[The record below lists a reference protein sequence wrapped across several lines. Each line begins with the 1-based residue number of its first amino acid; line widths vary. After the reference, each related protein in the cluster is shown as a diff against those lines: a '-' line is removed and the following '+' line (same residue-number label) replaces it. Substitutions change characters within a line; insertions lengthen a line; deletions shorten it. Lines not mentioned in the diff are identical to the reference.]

1 MTKLFEFNRSRRQH
15 WEAIFSRPQRRH
27 PLARYYHKLLERRYQ
42 LYLSTGV
49 RVLELGCGDGDLLA
63 AVQPGFGVGIDFSR
77 AALLQAKQRHTKLL
91 FVQADAHALPFAATF
106 DVVILS
112 DLINDLWD
120 VQSVFERLA
129 RIIHGRTRIVMNT
142 HSRLWQLPLML
153 AEKLGFKSKTLAQN
167 WFTLP
172 DLRNL
177 FRLTDYDI
185 VKHEAEILAPFPL
198 PVLSW
203 FLNSIL
209 VKIWPMSALAVTNF
223 VVARPM
229 RAANTIRSERPSVS
243 VVVAARNEAGNIASL
258 LERLPKLG
266 SATEI
271 IFVEGH
277 SKDDTREAIEAEIKK
292 RPEEKIQLFK
302 QNGIGKADAVW
313 QGFAAA
319 RNDLLIILDADLSV
333 PPEDL
338 TRFYQAA
345 AANKGEFING
355 SRLVYPMEDRA
366 MQLANLAGNR
376 IFSALFS
383 WLLAQPIKDTLCG
396 TKVLW
401 RADYEQL
408 RKQWPI
414 GKLDPFGD
422 FDLLLGATKLNLKII
437 DLPIRYR
444 ERTYGQTNISRWR
457 HGLQLARITVAAAF
471 EIKFKS

>member
-1 MTKLFEFNRSRRQH
+1 LTNILAFNRSRRQH
-15 WEAIFSRPQRRH
+15 WDKVSSRAGRRH
-27 PLARYYHKLLERRYQ
+27 SLAHYYHRLLEQRYQ
-42 LYLSTGV
+42 FYIPPGL
-49 RVLELGCGDGDLLA
+49 RVLELGCGSGGLLA
-63 AVQPGFGVGIDFSR
+63 AARPSFAVGIDFSR
-77 AALLQAKQRHTKLL
+77 AALREAKQRHAELTL
-91 FVQADAHALPFAATF
+91 VQADAHALPFEATF

-120 VQSVFERLA
+120 AQTVFERLS
-129 RIIHGRTRIVMNT
+129 RIVHRRTRIILNA

-153 AEKLGFKSKTLAQN
+153 AEKAGFKSKTLAQN
-167 WFTLP
+167 WFTVP

-177 FRLTDYDI
+177 FLLTDYDI
-185 VKHEAEILAPFPL
+185 IKHEAEILAPFPF
-198 PVLSW
+198 PILSW
-203 FLNSIL
+203 LLNSFI
-209 VKIWPMSALAVTNF
+209 VKFWPLSAFAVTNF
-223 VVARPM
+223 LVARPL
-229 RAANTIRSERPSVS
+229 RAGQSIRSAKPSVS

-258 LERLPKLG
+258 LTRIPKLG
-266 SATEI
+266 SEMEI

-277 SKDDTREAIEAEIKK
+277 SKDRTQDAIKDEMKK
-292 RPEEKIQLFK
+292 RPEEKIQLFQ

-319 RNDLLIILDADLSV
+319 SNELLMILDADLSV

-338 TRFYQAA
+338 TRFYEAA

-366 MQLANLAGNR
+366 MQFANLAGNR

-383 WLLAQPIKDTLCG
+383 WLLGQPIKDTLCG

-401 RADYEQL
+401 REDYGQL
-408 RKQWPI
+408 RKQWPV

-437 DLPIRYR
+437 DLPIRYH

-457 HGLQLARITVAAAF
+457 HGWLLLRITVAAAR
-471 EIKFKS
+471 ELKLR